1 VRHLHSLPP
10 AAAAERKK
18 IVCLGGKSAAA
29 VEFGMPAQL
38 QHLSSPP
45 PPGAKEDLSDSEK
58 EEEEEV
64 KGEQAGCYTNGS
76 FFLESRNKLTRWL
89 SQTDMVEEV
98 EKGSCGTIST
108 TGELKRRGAGRRLV
122 EKGGNIRVRQVGLP
136 DQRLHYLRDIFT
148 TAVDLRW
155 RYTFFLFA
163 AAFFLSWLGFAAI
176 WHLTFWLHGDLEP
189 ENLDNEKYKPCV
201 YEIHDFTS
209 TFLFSVETQHTIGYG
224 SRGSTNECWDT
235 VVLQC
240 IQSIVGVIIQASMA
254 GIVFAKLSRPKRR
267 AATIIF
273 SEKAVISCRNGL
285 LRLMCRVG
293 NVRSS
298 QLLESH
304 FSGILLGHVTTQ
316 EGEVLR
322 YHQTRLDLSVE
333 VDTEDSE
340 PRDYGHLLL
349 PVVVSHTIL
358 PNSPLYNIGPHQL
371 LHSKLEI
378 VIVLEGVVEPSGNT
392 TQVRTSYL
400 PEEIMWGHH
409 FRNCVNF
416 VKSEG
421 LFVVDLSRVSSVIA
435 DTTLRLSA
443 AQLKAGEKEGDHA
456 SATNASAQHVPTERS
471 AGGERSMGGSL
482 TSGLPLQMI
491 DDV

>member
-1 VRHLHSLPP
+1 V
-10 AAAAERKK
+10 
-18 IVCLGGKSAAA
+18 V
-29 VEFGMPAQL
+29 FGMPGQV
-38 QHLSSPP
+38 QQLSSP
-45 PPGAKEDLSDSEK
+45 PPGAKEDLGDSEK
-58 EEEEEV
+58 EEEEGGEV
-64 KGEQAGCYTNGS
+64 KEEQAGCYTNGS
-76 FFLESRNKLTRWL
+76 FFLESKNKLTRWL
-89 SQTDMVEEV
+89 SQTDMVQEEV
-98 EKGSCGTIST
+98 EKGSCGTISS
-108 TGELKRRGAGRRLV
+108 TGELKRRGTGRRLI

-136 DQRLHYLRDIFT
+136 DQRLHYLKDIFT

-189 ENLDNEKYKPCV
+189 ENLAKREDKEYTPCV
-201 YEIHDFTS
+201 SQIHDFTS

-235 VVLQC
+235 VLLQC

-293 NVRSS
+293 NIRSS

-304 FSGILLGHVTTQ
+304 FSGILLGHVTTR

-378 VIVLEGVVEPSGNT
+378 VILLEGVVEPSGNT
-392 TQVRTSYL
+392 VQARTSYL

-435 DTTLRLSA
+435 DTTPRLSA
-443 AQLKAGEKEGDHA
+443 AQIRAGEKEGDHA
-456 SATNASAQHVPTERS
+456 SASSAQIQTERS